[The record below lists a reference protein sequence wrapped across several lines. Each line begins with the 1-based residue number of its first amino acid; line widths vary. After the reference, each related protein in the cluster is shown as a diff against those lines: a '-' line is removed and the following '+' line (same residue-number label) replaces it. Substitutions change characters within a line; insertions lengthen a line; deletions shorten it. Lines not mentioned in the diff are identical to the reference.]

1 MDRQG
6 SHGHPPGW
14 KQSHRLPGMMAQA
27 NTEETGTGRPRV
39 QGELRPC
46 SESHVVKQDKKEK
59 TIQSKTSYSL
69 ESESGPD

>member
-1 MDRQG
+1 MDRRG
-6 SHGHPPGW
+6 SHGHPSGM
-14 KQSHRLPGMMAQA
+14 QSHRLPGMTAQA

-46 SESHVVKQDKKEK
+46 SESHVVEQDKKEK
-59 TIQSKTSYSL
+59 TVQSKTSYSL